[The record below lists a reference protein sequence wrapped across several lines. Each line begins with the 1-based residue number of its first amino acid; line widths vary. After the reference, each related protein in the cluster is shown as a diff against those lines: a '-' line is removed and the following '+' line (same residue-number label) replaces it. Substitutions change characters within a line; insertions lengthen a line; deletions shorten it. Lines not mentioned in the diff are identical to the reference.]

1 MQHCVVNQDE
11 DISVTWLLLHNGS
24 TVDYY
29 TCNLVFNARCISS
42 TGAERRLNYFRTVQV
57 GNNETKCFEM
67 FWATSFRFR
76 LIISARFR
84 YSKIVQTFW
93 CIVIFRHKQ
102 NGSVRWKANMK
113 QLWREACMGGRQQPV
128 PGHRWASQVDRQPQM
143 RWTPGYP
150 DSTCC

>member
-1 MQHCVVNQDE
+1 MHHCVVNQDE
-11 DISVTWLLLHNGS
+11 DILVTWLLLHDGS
-24 TVDYY
+24 IVDY

-84 YSKIVQTFW
+84 CSKIVQTF
-93 CIVIFRHKQ
+93 CIVIFRHKH
-102 NGSVRWKANMK
+102 NGKARCKANMK
-113 QLWREACMGGRQQPV
+113 QLCRESCMGGRQQPV
-128 PGHRWASQVDRQPQM
+128 PRHRWTSRVDRQPQM

-150 DSTCC
+150 ESTRC

>member
-1 MQHCVVNQDE
+1 MYLASVNNNFAMVHASLCSKSRRRYFSEFDY
-11 DISVTWLLLHNGS
+11 LLHDGS
-24 TVDYY
+24 IVDY

-84 YSKIVQTFW
+84 
-93 CIVIFRHKQ
+93 
-102 NGSVRWKANMK
+102 
-113 QLWREACMGGRQQPV
+113 
-128 PGHRWASQVDRQPQM
+128 
-143 RWTPGYP
+143 
-150 DSTCC
+150 